1 MDLGSFL
8 LLEYMVDWKCRIS
21 YIKLKLA
28 QITIIDK

>member
-1 MDLGSFL
+1 MDLGSF